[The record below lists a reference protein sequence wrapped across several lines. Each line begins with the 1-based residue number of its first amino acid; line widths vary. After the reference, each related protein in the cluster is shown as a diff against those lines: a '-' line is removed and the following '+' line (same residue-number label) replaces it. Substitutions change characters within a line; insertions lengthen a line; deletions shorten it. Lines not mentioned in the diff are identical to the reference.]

1 MGLDVKTG
9 TYVFD
14 DGPNF
19 RAVGEMYA
27 RLRERLAEGSG
38 VQASETDTLQVK
50 KDSKDCAVPAL
61 RIVNVQ

>member
-1 MGLDVKTG
+1 MGLDAKTG

-19 RAVGEMYA
+19 WAVGEMYA
-27 RLRERLAEGSG
+27 RLREGLEEGNG
-38 VQASETDTLQVK
+38 VQESETDTQQVK

-61 RIVNVQ
+61 RHVNVH

>member
-1 MGLDVKTG
+1 MGLDAKTK

-27 RLRERLAEGSG
+27 RLREGLAEGSG
-38 VQASETDTLQVK
+38 VQDSETDTRQVK
-50 KDSKDCAVPAL
+50 EDSKDCAVPAL

>member
-1 MGLDVKTG
+1 MGLDAKTG

-27 RLRERLAEGSG
+27 RLREGLEEGNG
-38 VQASETDTLQVK
+38 VQESETDTQQVK

-61 RIVNVQ
+61 RHVNVH